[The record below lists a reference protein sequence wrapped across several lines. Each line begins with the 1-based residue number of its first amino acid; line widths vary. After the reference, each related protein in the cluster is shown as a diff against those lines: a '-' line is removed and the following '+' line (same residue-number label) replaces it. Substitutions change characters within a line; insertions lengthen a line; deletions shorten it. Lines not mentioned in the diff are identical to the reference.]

1 MLGGARMCISIEGK
15 VTKFNAGHSSYSVH
29 WCIYSYPMFVPLTTN
44 LLAPRRKVLYTS
56 SHPERSS
63 SPVHPLKGALA
74 DKGNNSIPT
83 DDVNH
88 RQCGNVSG
96 STWWVNL

>member
-44 LLAPRRKVLYTS
+44 LLAPRRKVLWPIKVTTQYQ
-56 SHPERSS
+56 
-63 SPVHPLKGALA
+63 LMM
-74 DKGNNSIPT
+74 SII
-83 DDVNH
+83 
-88 RQCGNVSG
+88 GNV
-96 STWWVNL
+96 VM